1 MAKIKRR
8 FLRTQ
13 FSYLFRTYRQRRS
26 WRHKLWIL
34 VEALVLLIRY
44 CRLQVDLSFAPIPTT
59 MHGKSCVVILL
70 SHNRPQNLSILVRG
84 ALRADFVDKVVVSNS
99 NSQVRIAEWIDEA
112 DSRVLLI
119 DENRPTHPGHR
130 LVLARKHGTR
140 YIIALDDD
148 IFLSPSE
155 WQRLFECLISDEAVP
170 HGITG
175 HIYRP
180 GTRSP
185 NGSSFHHVTGVEQE
199 VDVLIGA
206 YAFTSEHLDR
216 VFALAGAIG
225 IRDVS
230 QVRNYD
236 DILLSFAGVGRPR
249 IHAIKPALLCASAS
263 LPGVALWKSDEQ
275 FWDERERVFER
286 VRDARL
292 AMRSPWSERPKQLS
306 HKVRES

>member
-13 FSYLFRTYRQRRS
+13 FSYLFRTYRERRS

-44 CRLQVDLSFAPIPTT
+44 GRLQFDLSFAPIPTT
-59 MHGKSCVVILL
+59 MHGKTCVVILL

-84 ALRADFVDKVVVSNS
+84 ALRAGFVDKVVVSNS
-99 NSQVRIAEWIDEA
+99 NSLIHIAEWIDEN
-112 DSRVLLI
+112 DSRIVLI
-119 DENRPTHPGHR
+119 DENGPTQPGHR
-130 LVLARKHGTR
+130 LVLARQHGTR
-140 YIIALDDD
+140 HIIALDDD
-148 IFLSPSE
+148 IFLSPNQ
-155 WQRLFECLISDEAVP
+155 WQQLFERLIADEAVP

-175 HIYRP
+175 NIYRP
-180 GTRSP
+180 GTQSS
-185 NGSSFHHVTGVEQE
+185 NGSPFHHVTGVERD
-199 VDVLIGA
+199 VDVLIGS

-216 VFALAGAIG
+216 VFALAAAMGVS
-225 IRDVS
+225 DVS

-236 DILLSFAGVGRPR
+236 DILLSFGGVGPPR

-275 FWDERERVFER
+275 FWSERERVFEQ
-286 VRDARL
+286 VRTARL
-292 AMRSPWSERPKQLS
+292 ALDSAWDY
-306 HKVRES
+306 

>member
-34 VEALVLLIRY
+34 VEAFTLLIRY
-44 CRLQVDLSFAPIPTT
+44 RRLQVDLSFAPIPTT
-59 MHGKSCVVILL
+59 MHGKTCVVILL

-84 ALRADFVDKVVVSNS
+84 ALQTGFVDKVVVSNS
-99 NSQVRIAEWIDEA
+99 NKQVRIAEWIDEA

-119 DENRPTHPGHR
+119 DENRPTQPGHR
-130 LVLARKHGTR
+130 LVLAREHGTKH
-140 YIIALDDD
+140 IVAIDDD
-148 IFLSPSE
+148 IFLSPSQ
-155 WQRLFECLISDEAVP
+155 WHRLFECLVSDEAVP
-170 HGITG
+170 HGVTG
-175 HIYRP
+175 NIYRP
-180 GTRSP
+180 GTQSS
-185 NGSSFHHVTGVEQE
+185 NGSPFHHVTGVERD
-199 VDVLIGA
+199 VDVLIGS
-206 YAFTSEHLDR
+206 YAFTCEHLER

-236 DILLSFAGVGRPR
+236 DILLSFGGVGPPR

-263 LPGVALWKSDEQ
+263 LSGVALWKSDEQ
-275 FWDERERVFER
+275 FWDERERVFQKIR
-286 VRDARL
+286 TARL
-292 AMRSPWSERPKQLS
+292 ALDSPWSERPKQLS
-306 HKVRES
+306 QEVGES